1 MNDDD
6 LMPVPATGPTIA
18 SAASDLRRDLGWR
31 DLSQK
36 LEEISEE
43 ADDLRRVRSLEA
55 AGWRRIASHF
65 RDDEDGWEP
74 LPIRL

>member
-1 MNDDD
+1 MDVDDD
-6 LMPVPATGPTIA
+6 LMPLPATGPTIA
-18 SAASDLRRDLGWR
+18 SAASELRRDLGWR
-31 DLSQK
+31 ALSQK
-36 LEEISEE
+36 LEEIDAEHE
-43 ADDLRRVRSLEA
+43 PTRSDER